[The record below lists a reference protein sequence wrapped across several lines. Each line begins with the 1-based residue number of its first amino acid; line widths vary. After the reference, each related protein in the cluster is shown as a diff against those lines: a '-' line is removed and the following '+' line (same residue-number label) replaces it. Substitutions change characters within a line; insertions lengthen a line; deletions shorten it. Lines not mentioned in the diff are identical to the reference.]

1 MAGIGGRN
9 TKPEILLRRRLHA
22 AGLRFRLHAAGL
34 PGKPDIVLP
43 SRRIAIFVHG
53 CFWHRHADCHWCST
67 PATRPDFW
75 NAKFEGNL
83 IRDEKVQ
90 TLLCEAGWRV
100 GIIWECGL
108 RAPYAD
114 ATVEQVLAWI
124 RSRSGDF
131 ESALVR
137 EREVKFSR
145 ERFVTKP
152 GGM

>member
-22 AGLRFRLHAAGL
+22 AGLRFRLHAARL
-34 PGKPDIVLP
+34 PGKPDVILP
-43 SRRIAIFVHG
+43 SRKIAIFVHG
-53 CFWHRHADCHWCST
+53 CFWHRHADCHWCTT

-83 IRDEKVQ
+83 VRDEKVQ
-90 TLLCEAGWRV
+90 TALSEAGWRV

-114 ATVEQVLAWI
+114 VTVEQVLAWI

-137 EREVKFSR
+137 EREV
-145 ERFVTKP
+145 
-152 GGM
+152 

>member
-1 MAGIGGRN
+1 MVDIVDPSTRSRMMAGIGGRN

-22 AGLRFRLHAAGL
+22 AGLRFRLHAAAL
-34 PGKPDIVLP
+34 PGKPDIILP
-43 SRRIAIFVHG
+43 SRKIAIFVHG

-83 IRDEKVQ
+83 VRDEKVQ
-90 TLLCEAGWRV
+90 TLLREAGWRV
-100 GIIWECGL
+100 SIIWECGL

-137 EREVKFSR
+137 EREA
-145 ERFVTKP
+145 
-152 GGM
+152 

>member
-1 MAGIGGRN
+1 MMAGIGGRN

-22 AGLRFRLHAAGL
+22 AGLRFRLHAARL
-34 PGKPDIVLP
+34 PGKPDVILP
-43 SRRIAIFVHG
+43 SRKIAIFVHG
-53 CFWHRHADCHWCST
+53 CFWHRHADCHWCTT

-83 IRDEKVQ
+83 VRDEKVQ
-90 TLLCEAGWRV
+90 TALSEAGWRV

-114 ATVEQVLAWI
+114 VTVEQVLAWI

-137 EREVKFSR
+137 EREV
-145 ERFVTKP
+145 
-152 GGM
+152 